1 MNFVKTC
8 SKLFV
13 SMGLI
18 TAILFSGQSIGHAED
33 QYTNDLVPKMTS
45 NNSPSGVV
53 RSSSIWSVINHQPF
67 NVFNDSDE
75 DYGWSSAQS
84 TLYGWVSYEFSA
96 PTKIQK
102 YTIKP
107 RVKNID
113 SLLELPK
120 DWTFEGWNGTDWII
134 LDTRSNI
141 KNWVMGQ
148 KNEFTFDNN
157 TEYLAYRINVTKN
170 NGSSKFVTIGEIEM
184 MAKISE
190 SPEPEPN
197 PEPKPEPTPEPTGD
211 KALLVIKMIS
221 GLEKEFELSASEV
234 QDFIDWY
241 NGRADGRGKE
251 AFMFDKDFNKGPFT
265 SRNDYVAFS
274 KIQSFEVMEYTK

>member
-1 MNFVKTC
+1 MNFVKKC

-18 TAILFSGQSIGHAED
+18 TAVLLSGQSIIHAED

-45 NNSPSGVV
+45 NNSPSGLVS
-53 RSSSIWSVINHQPF
+53 SSSIWSVDNHQPF
-67 NVFNDSDE
+67 NVFNDSDA

-84 TLYGWVSYEFSA
+84 MLYGWVSYEFSA

-107 RVKNID
+107 RVNNID

-120 DWTFEGWNGTDWII
+120 DWTFEGWNGTGWII

-141 KNWVMGQ
+141 TDWVMGQ
-148 KNEFTFDNN
+148 KKEFTFDND

-170 NGSSKFVTIGEIEM
+170 NGSSKFVTIGEMEM

-197 PEPKPEPTPEPTGD
+197 PEPNPEPSPEPTGD

-221 GLEKEFELSASEV
+221 GLEKEFELTASEV

-241 NGRADGRGKE
+241 NGRADGQGKE
-251 AFMFDKDFNKGPFT
+251 TYMFDKDFNKGPFT
-265 SRNDYVAFS
+265 SRKDYVAFS